1 MINIKVSNETALLR
15 AVVVGVADDFGGI
28 PNFEDC
34 YDPKSKEHVL
44 AGNFSVNEI
53 CVSEMDA
60 LVSVFYKYKIKVYRP
75 LNIKGL
81 NQIFSRDIAFV
92 IEDKLI
98 LPNIIEDRIK
108 ELDAINYVLN
118 EVSSIDKIKMPE
130 ESRVEGGDVILCDQY
145 IFVGYSEKEDFEK
158 YTVARTNREG
168 IDFLAKSF
176 PTKVV
181 KGLELN
187 KSDDNA
193 RDNALHLDCCFQ
205 PIGKDMAILY
215 KGGLKNKKDLD
226 FLIEYFGKEKIIEI
240 DREEMYHMN
249 ANVFSISEKVIVSD
263 KGFVR
268 LNTELR
274 ERGFIVEEVSYSEIA
289 KMSGLLR
296 CSTMPLVRE

>member
-1 MINIKVSNETALLR
+1 MINIKVSNETASLR
-15 AVVVGVADDFGGI
+15 AVIVGIADDFGGI
-28 PNFEDC
+28 PNVEDC

-53 CVSEMDA
+53 CIKEMDA
-60 LVSVFYKYKIKVYRP
+60 LVSVFNKYKIKVYRP

-118 EVSSIDKIKMPE
+118 EIISIDKIKMPE
-130 ESRVEGGDVILCDQY
+130 ESRVEGGDVILCDQH

-158 YTVARTNREG
+158 YTVARTNSEG

-193 RDNALHLDCCFQ
+193 RYNALHLDCCFQ

-215 KGGLKNKKDLD
+215 RGGLKKKEDLE
-226 FLIEYFGKEKIIEI
+226 FLIEYFGEEKIIEI

-249 ANVFSISEKVIVSD
+249 ANVFSISEKVIVSE
-263 KGFVR
+263 KRFVR

-274 ERGFIVEEVSYSEIA
+274 QRGFVVEEVSYSEIA

-296 CSTMPLVRE
+296 CSTMPLLRE